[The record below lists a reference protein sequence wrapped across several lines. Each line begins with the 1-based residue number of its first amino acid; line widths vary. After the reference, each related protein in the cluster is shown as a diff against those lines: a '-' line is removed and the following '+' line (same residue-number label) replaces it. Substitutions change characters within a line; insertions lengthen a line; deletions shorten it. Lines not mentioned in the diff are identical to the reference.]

1 MIIKEQDLELLE
13 EAVANGQ
20 FRLADTRFLEVIV
33 QLVEAVSEMKFKLDL
48 IEDFL
53 SSDEDNEQEVTEN
66 LEETQQ
72 NMTKQEVVVG
82 VEDQEIELEKPK
94 SKTKPKQEELNTK
107 E

>member
-66 LEETQQ
+66 LEEAQQ
-72 NMTKQEVVVG
+72 DMIKQEVAI
-82 VEDQEIELEKPK
+82 EDQGIELEKPK